1 MFNVFGF
8 RQPGDPAVKSLVV
21 AAVALAVTLV
31 CGANV
36 RVVTISTLAGT
47 GVKGTVGD
55 NGSAVKAE
63 LADPGGIARGPDGAL
78 YICDT
83 ANHRVRKITKDG
95 RITSVAGTG
104 EPGWTP
110 DGALGLA
117 TKLNEP
123 YEVRF
128 DPGGNPVW
136 VERLNHA
143 VRRLD
148 LLTGVVTTLAG
159 NGTPGFSGDGG
170 PANQAQLFEP
180 HSIGF
185 DRAGDLFIC
194 DVRNHRVR
202 KVDMRRGIISTFAGT
217 GEKKL
222 VAEGAPLARAPLFG
236 PRALDFDDAG
246 NLWVALREGN
256 VILKVDLGA
265 GIVHLVAGNGK
276 KGFAGNGGPA
286 LAAELAGPKGLCV
299 GPDGNVYFADTEN
312 HAIRM
317 LDVKREI
324 IELIAGDGIRGD
336 GPEGDSS
343 RCRLARPHGIFVDR
357 DGTIFIGDTEAQRIR
372 VIRPSK

>member
-1 MFNVFGF
+1 M
-8 RQPGDPAVKSLVV
+8 KSLLI
-21 AAVALAVTLV
+21 ALTALALAFLAVGT
-31 CGANV
+31 V
-36 RVVTISTLAGT
+36 RAGTITTLAGT
-47 GVKGTVGD
+47 GVKGTAGD
-55 NGSAVKAE
+55 NGPAIKAE
-63 LADPGGIARGPDGAL
+63 LADPGGISRGPDGAL

-83 ANHRVRKITKDG
+83 ANHRVRKVTADG
-95 RITSVAGTG
+95 RITTVAGTG

-110 DGALGLA
+110 DGALGLT

-128 DPGGNPVW
+128 DRDGNPVW

-148 LLTGVVTTLAG
+148 LKTGAVTTLAG

-170 PANQAQLFEP
+170 PAHQAQLFEP

-194 DVRNHRVR
+194 DVRNHRIR

-222 VAEGAPLARAPLFG
+222 VAEGTPLAHAPLYG
-236 PRALDFDDAG
+236 PRALDFDVAG

-256 VILKVDLGA
+256 VILKLDLGA

-286 LAAELAGPKGLCV
+286 LAAELAGPKGLSV

-317 LDVKREI
+317 LDVPQGK
-324 IELIAGDGIRGD
+324 IELVVGDGVRGD
-336 GPEGDSS
+336 GPEGDPS
-343 RCRLARPHGIFVDR
+343 RCRLARPHGIFVDQ
-357 DGTIFIGDTEAQRIR
+357 DGAIFIGDTEAQRIR
-372 VIRPSK
+372 VIRAAK